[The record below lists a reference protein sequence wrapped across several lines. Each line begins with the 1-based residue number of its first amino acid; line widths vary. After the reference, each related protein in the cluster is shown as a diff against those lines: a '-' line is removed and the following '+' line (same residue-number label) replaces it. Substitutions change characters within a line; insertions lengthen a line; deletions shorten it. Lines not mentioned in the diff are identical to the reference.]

1 MISIIVPVLNEA
13 SIIEPFLAHLMDLE
27 GEYEVLVVD
36 GGSEDHTVA
45 LAVHWARVIAG
56 PRGRA
61 RQMNLGAARAEGEVL
76 FFLHA
81 DSRLPRG
88 AIPAIEGALRDS
100 AVVGGCFSLAIDDG
114 AFIYR
119 LIALFS
125 NLRVRLLGQM
135 FGDQGIF
142 VRRDAFEWLGGFPE
156 IELMEDWEFSARL
169 RKVGRILQLPLP
181 ITTSARRWQRCG
193 VWRTIF
199 LMQKLKVLYTLG
211 YPPAELKRLYPGQDR
226 H

>member
-27 GEYEVLVVD
+27 GEYEVIVVD
-36 GGSEDHTVA
+36 GGSEDDTVE
-45 LAVHWARVIAG
+45 LAARWAQVIAG

-61 RQMNLGAARAEGEVL
+61 WEMNLGAAWAGGDVFL
-76 FFLHA
+76 FLHA
-81 DSRLPRG
+81 DSRPPKG
-88 AIPAIEGALRDS
+88 AIPAIEGALRDP
-100 AVVGGCFSLAIDDG
+100 AVVGGCFSLAIDDP
-114 AFIYR
+114 ALIYQ

-135 FGDQGIF
+135 LGDQGIF
-142 VRRDAFEWLGGFPE
+142 VRRDAFERLGGFPE

-169 RKVGRILQLPLP
+169 RKEGRILQLPLP

-211 YPPAELKRLYPGQDR
+211 YSPSELKRLYIDAR
-226 H
+226 